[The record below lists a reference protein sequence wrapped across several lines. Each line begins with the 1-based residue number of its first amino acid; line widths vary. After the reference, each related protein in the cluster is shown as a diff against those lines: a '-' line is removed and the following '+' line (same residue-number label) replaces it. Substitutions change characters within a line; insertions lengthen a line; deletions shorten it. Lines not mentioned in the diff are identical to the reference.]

1 MVSHEFLRGKT
12 FEVGLSAGGFSLCS
26 CAWNNTLA
34 TKGVIWKLLAS
45 PLFIHCRV
53 LDILSSLFYQSSSW
67 KSAQRSSTMAGF
79 TIFLDPL
86 VFVSIKFNFCNPV
99 YTLYEV
105 ILRNFSGNSANLL
118 PPFCGYLNS
127 RDTFVGCV
135 YVEVPWYSMSNK
147 LWSKVRASL
156 WFSCSALK
164 SML

>member
-1 MVSHEFLRGKT
+1 MVSHEFTRGKT
-12 FEVGLSAGGFSLCS
+12 FEVGPSAGGFTLCS
-26 CAWNNTLA
+26 CAWNNTLI
-34 TKGVIWKLLAS
+34 TKGVIWKLFAS
-45 PLFIHCRV
+45 PY
-53 LDILSSLFYQSSSW
+53 LSIAEFLTFCPSLFYQSSSW

-135 YVEVPWYSMSNK
+135 YVEVPWYSMGNK
-147 LWSKVRASL
+147 LWSKVTASL